1 MPNFQISQP
10 SEKYKIIYADP
21 PWTYADKQ
29 QNRPGIQYSTM
40 KPEEIANLNVKEV
53 ADKDSVCAM
62 WVTYP
67 QIAEGLQ
74 VMEGWGFDYKT
85 VLFTWVKTYEK
96 SGKLF
101 WGMGRY
107 TRSNPEIVILGKR
120 GKGVPVKNHGI
131 LGVQLAPILK
141 HSEKPA
147 LFRELIVDL
156 FDAKDMP
163 KVELFCRH
171 SPEGWDTWGNE
182 VGKLG

>member
-1 MPNFQISQP
+1 MKSCPTFQKPQNS
-10 SEKYKIIYADP
+10 YKIVYADP
-21 PWTYADKQ
+21 PWTYNDKQ
-29 QNRPGIQYSTM
+29 QNRPGIQYNTM
-40 KPEEIANLNVKEV
+40 TVDEIAAMNV
-53 ADKDSVCAM
+53 ADICDKDSVCAM

-67 QIAEGLQ
+67 QIAEGLK
-74 VMEGWGFDYKT
+74 VMHSWGFEYKT

-131 LGVQLAPILK
+131 HGTQMSPILK

-147 LFRELIVDL
+147 LFRDLIVDL

-163 KVELFCRH
+163 KIELFCRH
-171 SPEGWDTWGNE
+171 NPEGWDTWGNE
-182 VGKLG
+182 VGKL